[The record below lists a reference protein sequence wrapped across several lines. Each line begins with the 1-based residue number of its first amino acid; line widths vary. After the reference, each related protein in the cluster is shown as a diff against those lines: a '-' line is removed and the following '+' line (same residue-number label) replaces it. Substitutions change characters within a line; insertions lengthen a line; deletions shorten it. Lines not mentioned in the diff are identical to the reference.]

1 MQESAVAIVIL
12 ILTGL
17 FTFQGLRDDKY
28 QDRYAFGIDGILLGK
43 QYDRM
48 VTSGFLH
55 IGWIHFGFNMIALL
69 SFAYSLEILI
79 GIPKMILL
87 YFGSLIGGSLLA
99 LYVHRNHPDYMA
111 VGASGAVSGVIFA
124 SIILFPDKGISLI
137 GLPFEFPRWLL
148 AGLFI
153 AISIFGIKTG
163 GGNIGHEAHLGG
175 ALAGILLAMFMEP
188 DIAWQNWW
196 MVMFTLLPIS
206 LFVFMIMMNPNTLL
220 IENYWGDN
228 VEKLKDL
235 TKKRE
240 ANAKT
245 VDEILDKISRKGI
258 NSLTKAERKLL
269 DDFNKK
275 NR

>member
-1 MQESAVAIVIL
+1 MNESAVATVIL

-28 QDRYAFGIDGILLGK
+28 QERFSFDIDGILLGK
-43 QYDRM
+43 EYSRM
-48 VTSGFLH
+48 FTSGFLH

-69 SFAYSLEILI
+69 SFAYSLEVIL
-79 GIPKMILL
+79 GIPKMIIL
-87 YFGSLIGGSLLA
+87 YFGAMLGGSLLA
-99 LYVHRNHPDYMA
+99 LYVHRNHADYRA
-111 VGASGAVSGVIFA
+111 VGASGAVSGIIFA

-148 AGLFI
+148 AALFI

-175 ALAGILLAMFMEP
+175 ALAGILCAMFMEP
-188 DIAWQNWW
+188 DIAWENWW

-206 LFVFMIMMNPNTLL
+206 LFVAMIIFNPNTLM
-220 IENYWGDN
+220 IESYWGDN
-228 VEKLKDL
+228 VEKLKGM

-240 ANAKT
+240 ANANT
-245 VDEILDKISRKGI
+245 VDEILDKISKKGI
-258 NSLTKAERKLL
+258 NSLTKSERKLL

-275 NR
+275 NG